1 MRTAT
6 KRLLSCVLVAMSL
19 VAEPIVAQQGI
30 EPMVIVPDHPQGVP
44 INGCFQATRPLF
56 GPYRFSF
63 CLTRRGTYSV
73 RGPGTRC
80 DGRLTWHARGRDID
94 INIQRTSCN
103 RGVAWERA
111 TMDCRSSGRI
121 GGRLGAF
128 FMSGLRC
135 TYFPEVR
142 GWSRETFNAR
152 RI

>member
-1 MRTAT
+1 MH
-6 KRLLSCVLVAMSL
+6 KSISQLLFGSL
-19 VAEPIVAQQGI
+19 VLAMMAAQPLAAQQAI

-44 INGCFQATRPLF
+44 INGCFQATRQLF

-63 CLTRRGTYSV
+63 CLTRRGTYTV
-73 RGPGTRC
+73 RGPNTRC
-80 DGRLTWHARGRDID
+80 EGRLTWHARGRDID
-94 INIQRTSCN
+94 IDIQRTSCN

-111 TMDCRSSGRI
+111 TMDCRSAGRI
-121 GGRLGAF
+121 GGRIGAF

-135 TYFPEVR
+135 TYFPTVR